1 MVAFPCNQAGQ
12 LAWMLLLLLSSSE
25 VQSECTTPIL
35 SPHSSLRGGGDLADT
50 YPVGA
55 VLQLKCAIGYENIP
69 GTFPIMTCLG
79 TSKWSDRPTLCRGRR
94 CPVPHIEN
102 GRIVSTNDL
111 RLGEEVTLAC
121 DYGFRIMGGSTF
133 QCVLR
138 SGKVEWNRDLPYCE
152 RISCAQPPVI
162 VNGRYDPHPLNKYDA
177 GSIVLYQCDAD
188 YSLIGKS
195 AIICIVE
202 ENGVDGTWDFP
213 PPECK
218 KVKCHGQKIPNG
230 RMQTLFLEAYT
241 YQNKISYECNSGYL
255 LVGSSL
261 VECDANSEWNPPVPR
276 CIKEKSLDDDWI
288 RLKKIGSNS
297 AFPATN
303 RT

>member
-152 RISCAQPPVI
+152 Q
-162 VNGRYDPHPLNKYDA
+162 
-177 GSIVLYQCDAD
+177 
-188 YSLIGKS
+188 
-195 AIICIVE
+195 
-202 ENGVDGTWDFP
+202 
-213 PPECK
+213 
-218 KVKCHGQKIPNG
+218 VKCHGQKIPNG